1 MSSYHSNDADDA
13 DVGGFYRAFEERY
26 RGSRETI
33 KERVKAYLPFVTP
46 LLALYRPTTAVDL
59 GCGRG
64 EWLELLQEEGFA
76 PQGVDLDAHMLRACA
91 ERGLP
96 AQQGEAVGYLK
107 SLANASQCIVSGF
120 HIAEHI
126 AFADLQTLVIE
137 ALRVLK
143 PGGLLILE
151 TPNPENLVVGTS
163 SFYLDPTHLR
173 PLPPL
178 LLSFLPDQ
186 YGYARAKILRLQ
198 ASFNLE
204 SDNEI
209 QLIEVIEG
217 VSRDYAVVAQK
228 EAPPATLALFD
239 AAFDTPY
246 GVEQYSL
253 ASRYDKRIFERMEA
267 LDRRMAN
274 AEEQTSG
281 MNDALSCIASLHEQL
296 RDTEQ
301 RARAAEQQARAAEQQ
316 ARAAEQQARAAEQ
329 QANTL
334 ALEKTALLES
344 LSWRITGPLRFV
356 GGVFIR
362 PTVAMRRLANGL
374 LHSGIETFQRPLAA
388 AMRFVL
394 RHSALSHRLNQRL
407 MRYPALYQQ
416 LLGVARRHGATT
428 IVPSLISASAATK
441 RLDHAGGRKLTPRA
455 RQIYDELKTAMD
467 SKRQEKH

>member
-126 AFADLQTLVIE
+126 PFADLQTLVIE
-137 ALRVLK
+137 ARRVLK

-198 ASFNLE
+198 ASFDLE

-274 AEEQTSG
+274 TEEQTSA
-281 MNDALSCIASLHEQL
+281 MNDALSCIAGLHEQL
-296 RDTEQ
+296 RDAEQ
-301 RARAAEQQARAAEQQ
+301 R

-356 GGVFIR
+356 GGVFIQ